1 MKSTKKLLSLL
12 LIAAFIASLA
22 GCSSVSVNTEKD
34 NASVVAVING
44 ENILKESY
52 KNYLTFD
59 YILYQIN
66 DQTLPTTDADIKD
79 FKKTMFNDYINYL
92 LYRNEAQEIGLVA
105 NDAKVAAA
113 VDELMARAKAAFP
126 DQEDY
131 EYLFTQYGTSE
142 AAYRINAFEQLRLI
156 EYYNLYSDNQKDFTI
171 ITNATALTVDGKAIP
186 NYIFYYYVITQ
197 ELDNYVNESTYPQNE
212 EDLYKIFDEAMT
224 NLTHAQA
231 YIANAEKTGVDISD
245 DDISNAMNYVNA
257 IENYIGTESMGYLQQ
272 NYLISDEQWAHAKA
286 YMGKALAAQ
295 SKIESNTIAAIDPTD
310 SELKSYYDKNKNS
323 FDTSTVSAYHI
334 LTTDKTV
341 AKKLSDEA
349 GGTAEGFMAVY
360 QKYQGDPTIR
370 ESADLGEF
378 SRSDMVKN
386 FSDAAFSMKVG
397 EVKGMVQTDYGY
409 HLIYVYE
416 VNNVAVPAFE
426 DIKDDVKASYIAS
439 VKEAKIEAALKKIYN
454 SVKVKKGDYKKLPS
468 TALVDQLKEKYGVK
482 TYENRAIR

>member
-1 MKSTKKLLSLL
+1 MKITKKLLSLM

-59 YILYQIN
+59 YILYKIN

-92 LYRNEAQEIGLVA
+92 LYRNEAQEIGLA
-105 NDAKVAAA
+105 ADDAKVAAA

-131 EYLFTQYGTSE
+131 DNLFAQYGTTE
-142 AAYRINAFEQLRLI
+142 AAYRVNAFEQLRLI
-156 EYYNLYSDNQKDFTI
+156 EYYNLYSDNQKDFSIVTE
-171 ITNATALTVDGKAIP
+171 ATALTVDGKAIP

-197 ELDNYVNESTYPQNE
+197 ELDNYVNKSTYPQNE

-231 YIANAEKTGVDISD
+231 YIANAEKTGVVISD
-245 DDISNAMNYVNA
+245 EEISSAMSYVNA
-257 IENYIGTESMGYLQQ
+257 IENYIGAESMGYLQQ
-272 NYLISDEQWAHAKA
+272 NYLMSDEQWALAKA

-295 SKIESNTIAAIDPTD
+295 SKIESNTIAAINPTD
-310 SELKSYYDKNKNS
+310 SELKNYYNKNKNS
-323 FDTSTVSAYHI
+323 FDTSTVKAYHI
-334 LTTDKTV
+334 LTKDKTF
-341 AKKLSDEA
+341 AKQLSDEA

-360 QKYQGDPTIR
+360 QKYQSDSRIS
-370 ESADLGEF
+370 EAADLGEF
-378 SRSDMVKN
+378 RQVGYDKDFWNTAS
-386 FSDAAFSMKVG
+386 SMKVG
-397 EVKGMVQTDYGY
+397 EAKGMVKTQYGY
-409 HLIYVYE
+409 HLIYVYGSNK
-416 VNNVAVPAFE
+416 VDLPAFD
-426 DIKDDVKASYIAS
+426 DIKDDIKTNYVAS
-439 VKEAKIEAALKKIYN
+439 VKEAKIESALKKIYKD
-454 SVKVKKGDYKKLPS
+454 VMVKKGDYKKLPS
-468 TALVDQLKEKYGVK
+468 TALVDLLKEKYGVK
-482 TYENRAIR
+482 TYENRAVR